1 MAHYCSNLY
10 TFTGGMPMDVLYKRF
25 TELMDHAEID
35 YDSID
40 CNPEKNTIVVST
52 ESKWTCESIGNLK
65 LIRMAKKLDLTF
77 LNEFE
82 ELSFFEYG
90 MHLVCPEKAI
100 IHRLTKSMIVSI
112 DKRKKSY
119 YDSLNNALVATMPKK
134 MKDLLFKYNLDKY
147 AEPISTGDSQRNG

>member
-1 MAHYCSNLY
+1 
-10 TFTGGMPMDVLYKRF
+10 MDVLYKRF

-35 YDSID
+35 YDSFD

-65 LIRMAKKLDLTF
+65 LIRMAKRLDLTF

-119 YDSLNNALVATMPKK
+119 YDSLNNALVATMPKR

-147 AEPISTGDSQRNG
+147 AEPISTGDPQRNG

>member
-1 MAHYCSNLY
+1 MAHYCSNVY

-25 TELMDHAEID
+25 TELMDHADID

-65 LIRMAKKLDLTF
+65 LVRMAKRLDLTF

-100 IHRLTKSMIVSI
+100 IHRLTKTMIVSI
-112 DKRKKSY
+112 DNRKKSY
-119 YDSLNNALVATMPKK
+119 YDSLNNALVATMPKR

-147 AEPISTGDSQRNG
+147 AEPISTK

>member
-1 MAHYCSNLY
+1 MAHYCSNVY

-65 LIRMAKKLDLTF
+65 LIRMAKRLDLTF

-100 IHRLTKSMIVSI
+100 IHRLTKTMIVSI
-112 DKRKKSY
+112 DNRKNSY
-119 YDSLNNALVATMPKK
+119 YDSLNNALVATMPKR

-147 AEPISTGDSQRNG
+147 AEPISTK

>member
-1 MAHYCSNLY
+1 
-10 TFTGGMPMDVLYKRF
+10 MDVLYKRF
-25 TELMDHAEID
+25 TELMDHAEIE

-65 LIRMAKKLDLTF
+65 LIRMAKRLDLTF

-100 IHRLTKSMIVSI
+100 IHRLTKTMIVSI
-112 DKRKKSY
+112 DNRKKSY
-119 YDSLNNALVATMPKK
+119 YDSLNNALVATMPKR

-147 AEPISTGDSQRNG
+147 E

>member
-1 MAHYCSNLY
+1 
-10 TFTGGMPMDVLYKRF
+10 MDVLYKRF

-65 LIRMAKKLDLTF
+65 LIRMAKRLDLTF

-119 YDSLNNALVATMPKK
+119 YDSLNNALVATMPKR

-147 AEPISTGDSQRNG
+147 AEPISTK

>member
-1 MAHYCSNLY
+1 MAHYCSNVY

-52 ESKWTCESIGNLK
+52 ESKWTCESIGNLR

-100 IHRLTKSMIVSI
+100 IHRLTKTMIVSI
-112 DKRKKSY
+112 DNRKKSY
-119 YDSLNNALVATMPKK
+119 YDSLNNALVATMPKR

-147 AEPISTGDSQRNG
+147 AEPISTK